1 MTRPRSQTHHL
12 SQSLEW
18 RATRGCKKRGSRSL
32 DIFTLC
38 VYTYIMRT
46 GRTAHAESRLPVL
59 PCACANLRRTA
70 RAVTRMYNREL
81 RATGLELTQFTLLMA
96 LNLTGE
102 TTQGNL
108 GKLLALDT
116 TSLTRM
122 LKLLTKRQWIGVKTG
137 DDRRERLLRLT
148 PSGRK
153 KLQQSQPLWERAQRR
168 LQAGLGQR
176 SWTQLGGLLAEVTR
190 ASGIV

>member
-1 MTRPRSQTHHL
+1 MTPQ
-12 SQSLEW
+12 
-18 RATRGCKKRGSRSL
+18 
-32 DIFTLC
+32 
-38 VYTYIMRT
+38 
-46 GRTAHAESRLPVL
+46 AEGTLPVL

-70 RAVTRMYNREL
+70 RAVTRMYNQEL

-122 LKLLTKRQWIGVKTG
+122 LRPLTKRGWVGVKAG
-137 DDRRERLLRLT
+137 DDRRQRLLRLT
-148 PSGRK
+148 PAGRQ
-153 KLQQSQPLWERAQRR
+153 KLEQSRPHWEHAQRR
-168 LQAGLGQR
+168 LQRGLGEA
-176 SWTQLGGLLAEVTR
+176 SWTRMGGLLAEVTR
-190 ASGIV
+190 ASEAV

>member
-1 MTRPRSQTHHL
+1 MTTQADGL
-12 SQSLEW
+12 
-18 RATRGCKKRGSRSL
+18 
-32 DIFTLC
+32 
-38 VYTYIMRT
+38 
-46 GRTAHAESRLPVL
+46 LPEL

-70 RAVTRMYNREL
+70 RAVTRMYNQEL

-122 LKLLTKRQWIGVKTG
+122 LRFLTKRGWIGVKTG
-137 DDRRERLLRLT
+137 ADRRQRLLRLT
-148 PSGRK
+148 PSGRQ
-153 KLQQSQPLWERAQRR
+153 KLEQSRPHWEQAQRR
-168 LQAGLGQR
+168 LQRGLGAQTWAR
-176 SWTQLGGLLAEVTR
+176 MAGLLAEVTR
-190 ASGIV
+190 ASEAA